1 MGGAGGRSGFSLIKH
16 ATLAAARLD
25 RAVQRGRLAGTRTLG
40 ALLADALDPA
50 EMSAL
55 TIALYGLYPVRAS
68 AAGLDDWESDWYADC
83 LPPAPARLLVT
94 AAGTGRE
101 VVALRAM
108 GYAVDAFEPAPGQAA
123 MIAHGPGDLVL
134 DATYD
139 DLVRAARGDASSPA
153 AEIVARRYDAVILGW
168 GSFTHLLER
177 RQQTEVLAACDAV
190 CPEGPILA
198 SFWGAVGAAP
208 VSRARDVGGRLGRS
222 LARLRTSR
230 APARSAGRLAGE
242 VGFAFNVGFTRR
254 FSRGD
259 VVTLAAEIGREVTLF
274 GLRPYGHATLT
285 PLR

>member
-1 MGGAGGRSGFSLIKH
+1 MAGVGGRPGFPLIER

-25 RAVQRGRLAGTRTLG
+25 RALQRSRLAGTRALG
-40 ALLADALDPA
+40 ALLANALEAD

-177 RQQTEVLAACDAV
+177 RQQVEVLAACDAV
-190 CPEGPILA
+190 CPAGPILA
-198 SFWGAVGAAP
+198 SFWGPAGAAP
-208 VSRARDVGGRLGRS
+208 RSRAQDFGGRLGRG
-222 LARLRTSR
+222 LARLRRSR

-254 FSRGD
+254 FSREEL
-259 VVTLAAEIGREVTLF
+259 VSLAAEAGREVTLF
-274 GLRPYGHATLT
+274 GLRPYAHATLT
-285 PLR
+285 PAR